1 MTIDEENNSYD
12 PAGKLKKVIIP
23 PVTEDEAAKLLDG
36 IMYQE
41 KKNYL
46 HIGKATWA
54 FYCRKMD

>member
-12 PAGKLKKVIIP
+12 PADKLKKVIIP
-23 PVTEDEAAKLLDG
+23 PDTEDEAAKLLDG

-46 HIGKATWA
+46 HIGKAT
-54 FYCRKMD
+54 